1 MKVVGQQKVMKINM
15 DYEKKGLD
23 GFLSRAPHARNEYE
37 LTKMVIEEDKDAKNP
52 REVENIHDE
61 FVKMKNILD
70 LHNKIIEDSR
80 NSNG

>member
-1 MKVVGQQKVMKINM
+1 MA
-15 DYEKKGLD
+15 
-23 GFLSRAPHARNEYE
+23 S
-37 LTKMVIEEDKDAKNP
+37 EEDKDAKSP

-61 FVKMKNILD
+61 FAKMIRLKNLHAESTLA